1 MNDLYPRIV
10 EKLLSEELLPN
21 FPAVFLV
28 GPRGTGKSTSA
39 SRLADRV
46 IDLSRPGPRQ
56 AALDDPDGAL
66 ASASGTVVVDEW
78 QEAPEILAAVKRAVD
93 ADGTRTHR
101 RFIVT
106 GSVRAAL
113 GGQTWPGTGRLIRVR
128 MYGLTQSE
136 LDRNADY
143 NPIDAW
149 FDEDAPA
156 FGASEVTRSGYI
168 DRIISGR
175 FPAALRHS
183 GHRLTRWFDAYAE
196 QLTERDAPQISGSR
210 PRARLLRSV
219 LASCAARTGQELNKE
234 AVARDAD
241 VSRATADSHVGLL
254 DDLSIVALVPA
265 WHSNRIRRLTR
276 SPRVHLT
283 DTGLAAH
290 LLGTDSE
297 SLARDGKLA
306 GQLFETFVCTEL
318 LAHVETAS
326 AATGLFHY
334 RNRDGREI
342 DFLLERRGRVVGIE
356 VKAATSVGR
365 DDAKHLLWLRDR
377 LSETFHYGAVLYS
390 GQIPYRIGD
399 RIWALPIS
407 TLWQPPSG
415 LGAPR
420 DEGGRLLDDLLS
432 RDEHAAYVRS
442 LSDDPDLATT

>member
-46 IDLSRPGPRQ
+46 IDLSQPGPRQ
-56 AALDDPDGAL
+56 AALDHPDGVL
-66 ASASGTVVVDEW
+66 AATSGTVVVDEW
-78 QEAPEILAAVKRAVD
+78 QEVPEILAAVKRAVD
-93 ADGTRTHR
+93 ADGARTPG

-136 LDRNADY
+136 LERNAGY

-149 FDEDAPA
+149 FDDDAPA
-156 FGASEVTRSGYI
+156 FGASSVTRSGYI
-168 DRIISGR
+168 ERIIAGR

-196 QLTERDAPQISGSR
+196 QLAERDAPQISGSR
-210 PRARLLRSV
+210 PRPRLLRSV
-219 LASCAARTGQELNKE
+219 LGSCAARTGLELNKE

-241 VSRATADSHVGLL
+241 VSRSTADSHVSLL
-254 DDLSIVALVPA
+254 EDLSIVALVPA
-265 WHSNRIRRLTR
+265 WHSNRIRRLAR
-276 SPRVHLT
+276 WPRVHLT
-283 DTGLAAH
+283 DPGLAAH
-290 LLGTDSE
+290 LLGTDPE
-297 SLARDGKLA
+297 SLTRDGRLA

-318 LAHVETAS
+318 LAHVETAAS
-326 AATGLFHY
+326 ATGLFHY

-342 DFLLERRGRVVGIE
+342 DFLLERPGRVVGIE

-365 DDAKHLLWLRDR
+365 DDARHLLWLRDR
-377 LSETFHYGAVLYS
+377 LADTFHYGAVLYS
-390 GQIPYRIGD
+390 GQIPYQIDD

-407 TLWQPPSG
+407 TLWHPPSG

-420 DEGGRLLDDLLS
+420 DKGGRMLDDLLS
-432 RDEHAAYVRS
+432 RDEHADYVRS
-442 LSDDPDLATT
+442 LADDPDLATT